1 MAEAEDG
8 LSVKPSHA
16 IPPAAALVAVLLWNL
31 PPWRAIQA
39 LEANSLSLRER
50 IDSARA
56 PAAPAVRETRGPRA
70 PEVAI
75 AREPKPIDWRYLAD
89 QVRLSGK
96 RKSGEPVDDEA
107 LGDFGERLAEMTREQ
122 LLTALDEIAAL
133 GLEPDVRAKL
143 EAAFVEPLVE
153 KDPKEALTRFAD
165 RIRDNPDDLGSELS
179 PALLAWAKQDLTAAT
194 AWFDQAIASGAFESK
209 TLDGRSDPRLEFE
222 AALAGV
228 LLAAD
233 PAAVGRRIAALPA
246 DQRAETLQQIKVAEL
261 TPAAQKD
268 YIGLTRSLLPV
279 DEREGPFGSAFC
291 ELIPDGDY
299 QKSATFLDG
308 IQATPEERAIAAEW
322 AAGNH
327 LDSIAEKRSLTRDD
341 VAATRDWL
349 SRQSPDTAD
358 RLMGGALGKASM
370 EGGEAGYSKLVELV
384 LEVHASSGNDDAL
397 AAFLD
402 SSDASEHPEQSK
414 RLAEK
419 IADPQRR
426 EEALESLK

>member
-1 MAEAEDG
+1 
-8 LSVKPSHA
+8 VKPIHT

-50 IDSARA
+50 IDSSRV
-56 PAAPAVRETRGPRA
+56 PEVPEVRQIREARA
-70 PEVAI
+70 PEVA
-75 AREPKPIDWRYLAD
+75 ATRELKPIDWRYLAS
-89 QVRLSGK
+89 QVQLAGK
-96 RKSGEPVDDEA
+96 RKSGEPVDEQA
-107 LGDFGERLAEMTREQ
+107 LDDFSERLSEMTREQ

-133 GLEPDVRAKL
+133 GLEPEVRAKL

-153 KDPKEALTRFAD
+153 KDPKLALTRFAD
-165 RIRDNPDDLGSELS
+165 RIRDDPDDLGSELS

-194 AWFDQAIASGAFESK
+194 AWFDQAIATGVFESK

-233 PAAVGRRIAALPA
+233 PAAVGRRIAELPA
-246 DQRAETLQQIKVAEL
+246 DQRAETLQQIKVSEL

-279 DEREGPFGSAFC
+279 DEREGPFASAFS

-299 QKSATFLDG
+299 QKSAAFLDD
-308 IQATPEERAIAAEW
+308 IQATPEERAIAAQW
-322 AAGNH
+322 AANKQ
-327 LDSIAEKRSLTRDD
+327 LDGIAEKRNLTRED
-341 VAATRDWL
+341 VAATREWL

-358 RLMGGALGKASM
+358 ELIGEAMGAASQ
-370 EGGEAGYSKLVELV
+370 EGGEAGFSKLVELI
-384 LEVHASSGNDDAL
+384 LELHASSGNDDAL
-397 AAFLD
+397 VAFLD
-402 SSDASEHPEQSK
+402 RSDASDHPEKFRQ
-414 RLAEK
+414 LAEK
-419 IADPQRR
+419 ITDPQRR